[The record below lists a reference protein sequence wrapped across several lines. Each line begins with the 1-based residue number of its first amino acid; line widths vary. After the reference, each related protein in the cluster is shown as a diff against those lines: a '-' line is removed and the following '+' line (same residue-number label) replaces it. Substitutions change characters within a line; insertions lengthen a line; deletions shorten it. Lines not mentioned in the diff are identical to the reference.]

1 MNLQM
6 KLPAPDSFLPLPE
19 SSYYIL
25 LSLASSKKHGYAIM
39 KDVEDLS
46 QGDLLLSAST
56 LYTALGRLLDHGLIA
71 RTDNSLEEEQGPGL
85 PRKVYTLTH
94 LGRDVLE
101 AEAARLEKL
110 ISVTRVRLSQEAK

>member
-1 MNLQM
+1 MNLS
-6 KLPAPDSFLPLPE
+6 APDSYLPLPE

-25 LSLASSKKHGYAIM
+25 LSLISSKKHGYAIM

-46 QGDLLLSAST
+46 QGELLLSAST

-71 RTDNSLEEEQGPGL
+71 RIENPLKEEQGPGL
-85 PRKVYTLTH
+85 PRKVYNLTK
-94 LGRDVLE
+94 LGREVLE

-110 ISVTRVRLSQEAK
+110 VSVTRVRLSQEAE